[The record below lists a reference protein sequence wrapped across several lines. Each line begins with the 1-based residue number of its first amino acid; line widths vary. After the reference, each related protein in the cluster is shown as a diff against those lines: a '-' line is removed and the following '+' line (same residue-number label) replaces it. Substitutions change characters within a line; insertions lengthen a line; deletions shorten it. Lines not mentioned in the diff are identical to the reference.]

1 MALPGVFSG
10 GRRRRIP
17 DRQIRQVL
25 QTAGVQIG
33 VELRVFDGL
42 RASGEITTT
51 MRSRRRRRSPLRAGE
66 VFLEVSRRSGG
77 FETDPMRKIR
87 AIVGTHT
94 EPKLARLG
102 TISALHGTDKLL
114 LRRLAVMKQRASRNT
129 GRSGDPEHKR
139 D

>member
-1 MALPGVFSG
+1 MALPRVFSG

-25 QTAGVQIG
+25 QTAGVQID

-42 RASGEITTT
+42 RASGEIATT
-51 MRSRRRRRSPLRAGE
+51 MRIRRRRRPLMTGE
-66 VFLEVSRRSGG
+66 VFLEVSLRSGG
-77 FETDPMRKIR
+77 FETDPVRKIR
-87 AIVGTHT
+87 AFVGTHT

-102 TISALHGTDKLL
+102 TIPALHGTDKLL
-114 LRRLAVMKQRASRNT
+114 LRRLAVMKQRTSRNT